1 MGERRGGMSSG
12 LRSRWRENRTAWL
25 FVLPGL
31 IPLVAFLYWPL
42 AQAFG
47 YSFTQWNLLGDPR
60 FVGLLQYERLF
71 ASETFHQSLRVTAI
85 YTIGVSVV
93 AYALSL
99 GTAVLLNRGLRG
111 MKFVRTVSLL
121 PAIIPMV
128 VAGVIWKFIFEPTGG
143 LANQL
148 LDGIGVD
155 GPAWLQ
161 DPFWALPAVMLVSVW
176 KDFGIYM
183 LVLLGGLQ
191 QVPKEIDEA
200 ASIDGA
206 TDWQRFWRVK
216 FPMLG
221 AANLFVLVLLIFNA
235 FKVFDQVWIMTE
247 GGPGNATLTIITF
260 LYTRLLTDVGFAAA
274 GTTVLFLLV
283 LIPLSLQILARRKEA
298 R

>member
-1 MGERRGGMSSG
+1 MAARRGGVIG
-12 LRSRWRENRTAWL
+12 RRRENLTAWAFL
-25 FVLPGL
+25 LPGL

-42 AQAFG
+42 GQSFG
-47 YSFTQWNLLGDPR
+47 LSFFQWNLLGEPR
-60 FVGLLQYERLF
+60 FVGLLQYERLL
-71 ASETFHQSLRVTAI
+71 ASDTFRQSLYVTAV

-99 GTAVLLNRGLRG
+99 GTAVLLNRGLRIVRW
-111 MKFVRTVSLL
+111 VRTISLL

-128 VAGVIWKFIFEPTGG
+128 VAGVIWKFIYEPTGG
-143 LANQL
+143 PLNQVL
-148 LDGIGVD
+148 GVFGIE

-161 DPFWALPAVMLVSVW
+161 HPQLALPAVMLVSVW

-191 QVPKEIDEA
+191 QIPREIDEA

-206 TDWQRFWRVK
+206 GAWQRFWQVK

-235 FKVFDQVWIMTE
+235 FKVFDQVWVMTE

-283 LIPLSLQILARRKEA
+283 LIPLSLQILARRRA
-298 R
+298 VA

>member
-1 MGERRGGMSSG
+1 MRVR
-12 LRSRWRENRTAWL
+12 LRENTTAWL

-42 AQAFG
+42 GQAFG
-47 YSFTQWNLLGDPR
+47 LSFFQWNLLGEPR
-60 FVGLLQYERLF
+60 FVGTLQYERLL
-71 ASETFHQSLRVTAI
+71 ASTTFHQSLIVTLV
-85 YTIGVSVV
+85 YTVGVSVA

-99 GTAVLLNRGLRG
+99 GTAVLLDRGWRAV
-111 MKFVRTVSLL
+111 KFVRTVSLL

-128 VAGVIWKFIFEPTGG
+128 VAGVVWKFIFEPTGG
-143 LANQL
+143 LANQTL
-148 LDGIGVD
+148 GVFGID

-191 QVPKEIDEA
+191 SVPKEIDEA

-206 TDWQRFWRVK
+206 NGWQRFWQVK

-235 FKVFDQVWIMTE
+235 FKVFDQVWVMTE

-283 LIPLSLQILARRKEA
+283 LIPLSLQILARRKAA

>member
-1 MGERRGGMSSG
+1 MRRRRSGMSAA
-12 LRSRWRENRTAWL
+12 RRESISAWL
-25 FVLPGL
+25 FMLPGL

-42 AQAFG
+42 GQAFG
-47 YSFTQWNLLGDPR
+47 LSFFQWNLLGDPK
-60 FVGLLQYERLF
+60 FVGTLQYERLI
-71 ASETFHQSLRVTAI
+71 ASETFHQSLMVTLV
-85 YTIGVSVV
+85 YTVGVSIT

-99 GTAVLLNRGLRG
+99 GTAVMLNKAIRGV
-111 MKFVRTVSLL
+111 KAVRTVSLL

-128 VAGVIWKFIFEPTGG
+128 VAGVIWKFIYEPTGG
-143 LANQL
+143 PLNQVLAVF
-148 LDGIGVD
+148 GIE

-161 DPFWALPAVMLVSVW
+161 DPALALPSVMLVSVW

-191 QVPKEIDEA
+191 QIPREIEEA

-206 TDWQRFWRVK
+206 TPTQTFWRVK

-221 AANLFVLVLLIFNA
+221 AVNLFVLVLLIFNS
-235 FKVFDQVWIMTE
+235 FKVFDQVWVMTE

-260 LYTRLLTDVGFAAA
+260 LYTRMQVDIGFAAA

-283 LIPLSLQILARRKEA
+283 LIPLTLQVIARRKVKS
-298 R
+298 

>member
-1 MGERRGGMSSG
+1 MATRRGAVSA
-12 LRSRWRENRTAWL
+12 RIRENGTAWL

-42 AQAFG
+42 GQAFG
-47 YSFTQWNLLGDPR
+47 LSFFQWNILGEPR
-60 FVGLLQYERLF
+60 FVGLLQYERLIG
-71 ASETFHQSLRVTAI
+71 SSTFHQSLLVTLI
-85 YTIGVSVV
+85 YTVGVSAA

-99 GTAVLLNRGLRG
+99 GTAVLLNRAWRAVR
-111 MKFVRTVSLL
+111 FVRTVSLL

-128 VAGVIWKFIFEPTGG
+128 VAGVVWKFIFEPTGG
-143 LANQL
+143 LANQTL
-148 LDGIGVD
+148 GVFGID

-191 QVPKEIDEA
+191 GIPREIDEA

-206 TDWQRFWRVK
+206 NGWQRFWRVK

-235 FKVFDQVWIMTE
+235 FKVFDQVWVMTE

-274 GTTVLFLLV
+274 GTTALFLLV
-283 LIPLSLQILARRKEA
+283 LIPLSLQLFARRKA
-298 R
+298 DR

>member
-1 MGERRGGMSSG
+1 MSAARRESIS
-12 LRSRWRENRTAWL
+12 AWL
-25 FVLPGL
+25 FMLPGL

-42 AQAFG
+42 GQAFG
-47 YSFTQWNLLGDPR
+47 LSFFQWNLLGDPK
-60 FVGLLQYERLF
+60 FVGTLQYERLI
-71 ASETFHQSLRVTAI
+71 ASETFHQSLMVTLV
-85 YTIGVSVV
+85 YTVGVSIT

-99 GTAVLLNRGLRG
+99 GTAVMLNKAIRGV
-111 MKFVRTVSLL
+111 KAVRTVSLL

-128 VAGVIWKFIFEPTGG
+128 VAGVIWKFIYEPTGG
-143 LANQL
+143 PLNQVLAVF
-148 LDGIGVD
+148 GIE

-161 DPFWALPAVMLVSVW
+161 DPALALPSVMLVSVW

-191 QVPKEIDEA
+191 QIPREIEEA

-206 TDWQRFWRVK
+206 TPTQTFWRVK

-221 AANLFVLVLLIFNA
+221 AVNLFVLVLLIFNS
-235 FKVFDQVWIMTE
+235 FKVFDQVWVMTE

-260 LYTRLLTDVGFAAA
+260 LYTRMQVDIGFAAA

-283 LIPLSLQILARRKEA
+283 LIPLTLQVIARRKVKS
-298 R
+298 

>member
-1 MGERRGGMSSG
+1 M
-12 LRSRWRENRTAWL
+12 
-25 FVLPGL
+25 LPGL

-42 AQAFG
+42 GQAFG
-47 YSFTQWNLLGDPR
+47 LSFFQWNLLGTPK
-60 FVGLLQYERLF
+60 FVGALQYERLL
-71 ASETFHQSLRVTAI
+71 ASPTFHQSLWVTLV
-85 YTIGVSVV
+85 YTVGVSVV

-99 GTAVLLNRGLRG
+99 GTAVLLNRGIAVVKG
-111 MKFVRTVSLL
+111 VRTVSLL

-128 VAGVIWKFIFEPTGG
+128 VAGVIWKFIYEPTGG
-143 LANQL
+143 PLNQIL
-148 LDGIGVD
+148 GWFGID

-161 DPFWALPAVMLVSVW
+161 DPQLALPAVMLVSVW

-191 QVPKEIDEA
+191 QIPREIEEA

-206 TDWQRFWRVK
+206 SNVQSFWRVK

-221 AANLFVLVLLIFNA
+221 AVNLFVLVLLIFNS

-260 LYTRLLTDVGFAAA
+260 LYTRLQTDVGFAAA
-274 GTTVLFLLV
+274 GTVVLFLLV
-283 LIPLSLQILARRKEA
+283 LIPLSLQLIARRKA
-298 R
+298 TA

>member
-1 MGERRGGMSSG
+1 MAARRGGVIG
-12 LRSRWRENRTAWL
+12 RRRENLTAWAFL
-25 FVLPGL
+25 LPGL

-42 AQAFG
+42 GHAFG
-47 YSFTQWNLLGDPR
+47 LSFFQWNLLGEPR
-60 FVGLLQYERLF
+60 FVGTLQYERLLT
-71 ASETFHQSLRVTAI
+71 SDTFRQSLDVTAV
-85 YTIGVSVV
+85 YPVGVSVV
-93 AYALSL
+93 AYGLSL
-99 GTAVLLNRGLRG
+99 GTAVLLNRGLRIVRW
-111 MKFVRTVSLL
+111 VRTVSLL

-128 VAGVIWKFIFEPTGG
+128 VAGVIWKFIYEPTGG
-143 LANQL
+143 PLNQVL
-148 LDGIGVD
+148 GVFGID

-161 DPFWALPAVMLVSVW
+161 NPQLALPAVMVVSVW

-191 QVPKEIDEA
+191 QIPREIEEA
-200 ASIDGA
+200 AAIDGA
-206 TDWQRFWRVK
+206 SDWQRFWRVK

-235 FKVFDQVWIMTE
+235 FKVFDQVWVMTE

-283 LIPLSLQILARRKEA
+283 LIPLSLQILARRKA
-298 R
+298 TA

>member
-1 MGERRGGMSSG
+1 MTARRRGMSAA
-12 LRSRWRENRTAWL
+12 RRENISAWV
-25 FVLPGL
+25 FMLPGL

-42 AQAFG
+42 GQAFG
-47 YSFTQWNLLGDPR
+47 LSFFQWNLLGDPK
-60 FVGLLQYERLF
+60 FVGALQYERLL
-71 ASETFHQSLRVTAI
+71 ASTTFHQSLVVTLV
-85 YTIGVSVV
+85 YTVGVSVK

-99 GTAVLLNRGLRG
+99 GTAVMLNKAIAGV
-111 MKFVRTVSLL
+111 KAVRTITLL

-128 VAGVIWKFIFEPTGG
+128 VAGVIWKFIYEPTGG
-143 LANQL
+143 PLNQVLAVF
-148 LDGIGVD
+148 GID

-161 DPFWALPAVMLVSVW
+161 DPALALPSVMLVSVW

-191 QVPKEIDEA
+191 QIPREIEEA

-206 TDWQRFWRVK
+206 TSTQTFWRVK

-221 AANLFVLVLLIFNA
+221 AVNLFVLVLLIFNS
-235 FKVFDQVWIMTE
+235 FKVFDQVWVMTE

-260 LYTRLLTDVGFAAA
+260 LYTRMQTDIGFAAA

-283 LIPLSLQILARRKEA
+283 LIPLTLQVVARRKVKA
-298 R
+298 

>member
-1 MGERRGGMSSG
+1 MATRRGGVIG
-12 LRSRWRENRTAWL
+12 RRRENLTAWAFL
-25 FVLPGL
+25 LPGL

-42 AQAFG
+42 GQSFG
-47 YSFTQWNLLGDPR
+47 LSFFQWNLLGEPR
-60 FVGLLQYERLF
+60 FVGLLQYERLL
-71 ASETFHQSLRVTAI
+71 ASDTFRQSLYVTAV
-85 YTIGVSVV
+85 YTIGVSAV

-99 GTAVLLNRGLRG
+99 GTAVLLNRGLRIVRW
-111 MKFVRTVSLL
+111 VRTISLL

-128 VAGVIWKFIFEPTGG
+128 VAGVIWKFIYEPTGG
-143 LANQL
+143 PLNQVL
-148 LDGIGVD
+148 GVFGVD

-161 DPFWALPAVMLVSVW
+161 HPQLALPAVMLVSVW

-191 QVPKEIDEA
+191 QIPREIDEA

-206 TDWQRFWRVK
+206 GAWQRFWRVK

-235 FKVFDQVWIMTE
+235 FKVFDQVWVMTE

-283 LIPLSLQILARRKEA
+283 LIPLSLQILARRRA
-298 R
+298 AA